1 MLRESLMAKFSV
13 SVWMEI
19 EADNH
24 EEAYEIA
31 SVIEKQIMEFVD
43 YVEDVG
49 QIDVEC
55 TEEE

>member
-1 MLRESLMAKFSV
+1 MAKFSV

-24 EEAYEIA
+24 EEACEMASEI
-31 SVIEKQIMEFVD
+31 EEQILDRVS
-43 YVEDVG
+43 YVEDCG